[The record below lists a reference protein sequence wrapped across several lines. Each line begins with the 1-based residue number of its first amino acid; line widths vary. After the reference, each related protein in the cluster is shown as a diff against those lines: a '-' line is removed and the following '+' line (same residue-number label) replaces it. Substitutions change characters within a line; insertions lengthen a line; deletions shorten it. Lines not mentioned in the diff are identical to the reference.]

1 MALFDVPDSSIG
13 QQLLDVPF
21 SDMIR
26 SMGLA
31 IAQAQFELDQTAT
44 RLAQMM
50 SGKYQVEVPDDMA
63 PSGVRIEERE
73 SYVHFDGE
81 DLSLLELGFTPTFY
95 QFVDTII
102 EVKISIT
109 MTASRHTRIRDSNT
123 RRCASKRS
131 SPVDCRSNAI
141 GTMRRRECSAMA
153 PDHASCARQ
162 PLRRRRVPV
171 AACFRH
177 GIIQQPVA
185 NPVRR
190 LSCHATQQGIEPLHI
205 AAEGKEVQSVR
216 ATVTPGNGSAPDLL
230 CDTIPR
236 DVGAG
241 NMCIRGHTFC
251 IELHRILLGASDH
264 PLLVSNRQRRES
276 IQPVTPSL
284 AHDKRSTGSGTA

>member
-109 MTASRHTRIRDSNT
+109 MTASQSFSRTSKVKSVAAAGGWYGFGGGMAARTSSVSASYASKYQYSAEGSSLLRTKLVVVPAPPVLEERIRDVLE
-123 RRCASKRS
+123 KRK
-131 SPVDCRSNAI
+131 
-141 GTMRRRECSAMA
+141 
-153 PDHASCARQ
+153 
-162 PLRRRRVPV
+162 
-171 AACFRH
+171 
-177 GIIQQPVA
+177 
-185 NPVRR
+185 
-190 LSCHATQQGIEPLHI
+190 
-205 AAEGKEVQSVR
+205 AAEVEEDG
-216 ATVTPGNGSAPDLL
+216 
-230 CDTIPR
+230 
-236 DVGAG
+236 
-241 NMCIRGHTFC
+241 
-251 IELHRILLGASDH
+251 
-264 PLLVSNRQRRES
+264 
-276 IQPVTPSL
+276 
-284 AHDKRSTGSGTA
+284 